1 MHRPADFF
9 ANVPRSIWI
18 PIYIILPSSVEKL
31 IKSEILSLL
40 TARPLSNKLKLMS
53 EISEF
58 IKMINIFF
66 KFTGTNTAKALC
78 KAFIIFVEIYY

>member
-58 IKMINIFF
+58 IKMINIFLNSPAQTLL
-66 KFTGTNTAKALC
+66 KLYVKHL
-78 KAFIIFVEIYY
+78 